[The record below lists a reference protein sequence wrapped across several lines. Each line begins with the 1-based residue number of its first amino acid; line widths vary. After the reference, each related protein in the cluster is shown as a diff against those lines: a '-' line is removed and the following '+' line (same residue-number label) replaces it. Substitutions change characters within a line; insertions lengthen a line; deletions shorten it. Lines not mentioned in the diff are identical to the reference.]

1 MMGTHCLDDLARRIS
16 TGVTRRGLISTLAG
30 AVSASTISPRLTIA
44 ACKNVGKKCAKSKDC
59 CIGATCKKKK
69 CACKSSRTACDQT
82 CVDLDTDSL
91 HCGACN
97 NSCIGRATCQSGSC
111 IAPKYVYATQWGSR
125 GTGAGEFRYPAGLAL
140 SSYGMVYVADLDNNR
155 VQAFDAD
162 GAYIGEW
169 GTEGDH
175 NGQFTHPLRVA
186 VAPDEAIYVTDG
198 SDRVQRFD
206 IGGNFQVGWDGSGG
220 AGKFGNPRGV
230 VITPDSE
237 VYIADTENNRIQLF
251 DTDGDFLASFG
262 SYGHNEGELSLPA
275 GLALDADGNLLV
287 ADSFNHRV
295 QKFDATG
302 QFLFAFGGYGTGEG
316 EFDFPQAVTVAPNGD
331 IFVADTGN
339 DRIQQFDSE
348 GQHVLTFGSSG
359 SGDGEF
365 DFPEVVAVA
374 ANGDVYVT
382 DSGNQ
387 RIQVF
392 TPA

>member
-1 MMGTHCLDDLARRIS
+1 MGKHRLDDLARRIAI
-16 TGVTRRGLISTLAG
+16 GVSRRGLISALAG
-30 AVSASTISPRLTIA
+30 AVAAGAIAPRSTIA
-44 ACKNVGKKCAKSKDC
+44 ACKNVGKKCDKSKDC
-59 CIGATCKKKK
+59 CDGASCKKKK
-69 CACKSSRTACDQT
+69 CACKSSRTECDQT
-82 CVDLDTDSL
+82 CIDLENDSL

-97 NSCIGRATCQSGSC
+97 NSCIGRATCLNGSC
-111 IAPKYVYATQWGSR
+111 IAPKYVYARQWGSR
-125 GTGAGEFRYPAGLAL
+125 GTGNGEFRYPAGLAL
-140 SSYGMVYVADLDNNR
+140 SPYGMVYVADLDNNR

-162 GAYIGEW
+162 GAFLGAW

-175 NGQFTHPLRVA
+175 DGQLTHPLRVA
-186 VAPDEAIYVTDG
+186 VAPDDAVYVTDG
-198 SDRVQRFD
+198 GDRAQRFD
-206 IGGNFQVGWDGSGG
+206 IGGNFQASWDGSDG

-230 VITPDSE
+230 LITAESN
-237 VYIADTENNRIQLF
+237 VYVADTENNRIQLF
-251 DTDGDFLASFG
+251 DVDGDYVSSFG
-262 SYGHNEGELSLPA
+262 GYGHNEGELSLPA

-295 QKFDATG
+295 QKFEPSG

-316 EFDFPQAVTVAPNGD
+316 EFDFPQSVAVAPNGD

-348 GQHVLTFGSSG
+348 GHHILTFGSSG
-359 SGDGEF
+359 TGDGEL

-382 DSGNQ
+382 DCGNQ